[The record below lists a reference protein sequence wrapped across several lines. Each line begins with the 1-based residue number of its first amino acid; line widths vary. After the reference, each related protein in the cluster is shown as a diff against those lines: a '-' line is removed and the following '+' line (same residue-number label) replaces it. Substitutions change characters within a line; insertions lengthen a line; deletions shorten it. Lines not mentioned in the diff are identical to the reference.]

1 MMPDCEF
8 DSFLTIGLDGP
19 ALIPGT
25 LSTVG
30 LELSGW
36 DESTGLNSDNGAVF
50 FMDPMHGATTEPV
63 VFTQLTVRAG
73 SQFNGVISAQGKSL
87 GGGEDWVETAMAFSR
102 NSGAMPPPP
111 PPPPQRPPPPPSN
124 PFGPPPP
131 APSLGDGTMVG
142 LAVTQMSQ
150 SKSGYATYQISV
162 EFDARTVQDVYALF
176 GEAGTPMMIPPAF
189 QVPAPFG
196 TDVGPVNPAFFP
208 MMPDSQFDSFLTIG
222 MDGPALIPGALSTIG
237 IGALERI
244 PAEDIAALDEI
255 LHQKVPDMRRTI
267 SDVAHGAAG
276 GAGGFEPWGKPP
288 PPPPPAEAPAAG
300 A

>member
-87 GGGEDWVETAMAFSR
+87 GGGEDWVERHPTEVMTMA
-102 NSGAMPPPP
+102 
-111 PPPPQRPPPPPSN
+111 
-124 PFGPPPP
+124 
-131 APSLGDGTMVG
+131 
-142 LAVTQMSQ
+142 
-150 SKSGYATYQISV
+150 
-162 EFDARTVQDVYALF
+162 
-176 GEAGTPMMIPPAF
+176 
-189 QVPAPFG
+189 
-196 TDVGPVNPAFFP
+196 
-208 MMPDSQFDSFLTIG
+208 
-222 MDGPALIPGALSTIG
+222 
-237 IGALERI
+237 
-244 PAEDIAALDEI
+244 
-255 LHQKVPDMRRTI
+255 
-267 SDVAHGAAG
+267 
-276 GAGGFEPWGKPP
+276 
-288 PPPPPAEAPAAG
+288 
-300 A
+300 